1 MDHRHA
7 LDTGGLGGFFQV
19 QLGQH
24 RHDEDIVIAVSAL
37 RDQRFKDPRRVLPG
51 QARHIGAVHSLPL
64 LMGVF
69 MRSVGNLCPLKHPHC
84 VGFCFFCHI

>member
-7 LDTGGLGGFFQV
+7 LDTGGLGGLFQV

-37 RDQRFKDPRRVLPG
+37 RDEGLEHLGRVLPG
-51 QARHIGAVHSLPL
+51 QARHIGTVHSLPL